1 MNKTILTLAIA
12 SLSLVACKKEE
23 EKKAE
28 TPAAT
33 TETPAAEPETAA
45 AIPDSATI
53 NKAWTEYA
61 AVGEAQKMMA
71 MEDGKWTGDM
81 TMWMDANAKPTKST
95 TTAEYKMVLGG
106 RYQEGTYKGNF
117 MGMPFEGKGT
127 MAYDNATQ
135 EYISTWIDNMGTG
148 IMIMKGKYDPA
159 TKMLSFEGDAVDPVT
174 KKTRKMRE
182 TITIVDDNTRK
193 MEMYDTGYDGKEFKN
208 MEIIST
214 RKK

>member
-12 SLSLVACKKEE
+12 SLSLIACKKEE

-28 TPAAT
+28 TPETT

-61 AVGEAQKMMA
+61 AVGEAQKLMA
-71 MEDGKWTGDM
+71 MEDGKWTGEM

-127 MAYDNATQ
+127 LAYDNATQ

-159 TKMLSFEGDAVDPVT
+159 TKMFSFEGDAVDPVT